1 MTPYPAQD
9 TEAIRRGYEQNAPP
23 PVPPGMY
30 FDHHSGLVLP
40 QGVQP
45 RSIGRV
51 VAAYAVAVLLF
62 IVTLGIGYI
71 IWSLVTWSDGQT
83 PAQRLFGLR
92 CWRPES
98 SRLPSRGQ
106 MALRQASGLL
116 LNGELLLGGFILL
129 IEPARASVGD
139 YFIGTVVLH
148 DPHDA
153 LLTHDPST
161 TSAARSGR

>member
-1 MTPYPAQD
+1 MA
-9 TEAIRRGYEQNAPP
+9 
-23 PVPPGMY
+23 
-30 FDHHSGLVLP
+30 S
-40 QGVQP
+40 
-45 RSIGRV
+45 
-51 VAAYAVAVLLF
+51 AYAVAVLLF

-71 IWSLVTWSDGQT
+71 IWSLVTWGDGQT

-98 SRLPSRGQ
+98 RRLPSRGQ

-139 YFIGTVVLH
+139 YFVGTVVLH

-153 LLTHDPST
+153 LLTHDPVHDECS
-161 TSAARSGR
+161 